1 MFLFPNTLTEGFRVK
16 ASIRQKLRNAKRR
29 IQRRLKLKQWPDQ
42 PKPMFSAR
50 NIQYEIADRAQGV
63 ACGGIGAMHLLAR
76 RVGLSEAIDAHLRL
90 LKQHKP
96 YHESDHVLNIAY
108 NLLAGGTR
116 IEHLELRRNDE
127 VYTKALGAERIPD
140 PTTAGDFCRRFSDL
154 DVLRL
159 QQILNHVRQ
168 RVWKQQP
175 NEFFDHAVLDADG
188 TIAPTLGE
196 CKEGM
201 DITYNGQWGYH
212 PLVISLANTGEP
224 LYVLNRSG
232 NRPSH
237 EGAATLFD
245 MGIAQCRAA
254 GFRKITLRGDTAF
267 SQTKELDGWQED
279 GVRFIFG
286 IDAHAKLLAEME
298 KLPEKAW
305 KPLVRPVE
313 HAVKTAPRRKPEN
326 VKERIVVERE
336 YENQRLV
343 SEEVAE
349 FAYRPSACKYTYR
362 IVVVRKKIRV
372 TKGQQFLFDKEVPFF
387 YITNDWETPAEGIVR
402 EANQRC
408 NQENLVAQLKGGVRA
423 MDMPVDNL
431 TSNWAY
437 LVMASLAWS
446 LKAWSALL
454 LPDGGPAA
462 ETRRQEKRR
471 LLRMDFKTF
480 LNTWMQMPCQVV
492 RAGRRLI
499 YRLLS
504 WNPWQSAFFRLLDQ
518 LRIPLRC

>member
-1 MFLFPNTLTEGFRVK
+1 VK

-42 PKPMFSAR
+42 PKPMFAAR
-50 NIQYEIADRAQGV
+50 NIQYEIADRAQGI

-76 RVGLSEAIDAHLRL
+76 RVGLIDAIDEHLHL

-127 VYTKALGAERIPD
+127 AYTKALGAERIPD
-140 PTTAGDFCRRFSDL
+140 PTTAGDFCRRFWDL

-159 QQILNHVRQ
+159 QQIFNLVRQ

-175 NEFFDHAVLDADG
+175 DGFFDHAVLDADG

-196 CKEGM
+196 YKAGM
-201 DITYNGQWGYH
+201 DIAYNGQWGYH
-212 PLVISLANTGEP
+212 PLVVSLANTGEP
-224 LYVLNRSG
+224 LYLLNRSG

-237 EGAATLFD
+237 EGAATLLD

-254 GFRKITLRGDTAF
+254 GFRKITLRGDTDF
-267 SQTKELDGWQED
+267 SQTESLDGWQED

-286 IDAHAKLLAEME
+286 IDAHAKLVAEME
-298 KLPEKAW
+298 KLPENAW
-305 KPLVRPVE
+305 KPRARPVK
-313 HAVKTAPRRKPEN
+313 HPVKTTPRWKPEN

-336 YENQRLV
+336 FENQRLE

-349 FAYRPSACKYTYR
+349 FAYRPAACKHTYR

-372 TKGQQFLFDKEVPFF
+372 TKGQQFLFNKEVPFF
-387 YITNDWETPAEGIVR
+387 YITNDWETQAAGIVC

-423 MDMPVDNL
+423 LEMPLDNL
-431 TSNWAY
+431 VSNWAY

-462 ETRRQEKRR
+462 ATRRQEKQR

-480 LNTWMQMPCQVV
+480 LGAWMQMPCQIV

-504 WNPWQSAFFRLLDQ
+504 WNPWQPAFFRLLDQ
-518 LRIPLRC
+518 LRVPLRC